1 MGRLSN
7 STTPTPTP
15 TAPSTWSPTTG
26 SSPPRRRADG
36 MPTNPETGSDIE
48 IEEDDGGYT
57 VTFPMRTP
65 PPRRDTDER

>member
-1 MGRLSN
+1 
-7 STTPTPTP
+7 
-15 TAPSTWSPTTG
+15 
-26 SSPPRRRADG
+26 